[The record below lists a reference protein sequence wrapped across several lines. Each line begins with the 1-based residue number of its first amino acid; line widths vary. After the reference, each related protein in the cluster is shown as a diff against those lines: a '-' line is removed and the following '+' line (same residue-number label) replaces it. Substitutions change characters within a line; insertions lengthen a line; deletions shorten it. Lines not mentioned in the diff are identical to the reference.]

1 MKALAVISMSA
12 LALLSTSAARAQ
24 TSPGSRSRAAHFFS
38 TPRWHQLNRAVQG
51 VGAAALQAANQTPI
65 PNPTPNNRVTYHG
78 GPVMQGYKAY
88 TIFWAPAPHSIP
100 SSYRAL
106 INRWFDDVGGSLLLN
121 IAAQYFQ
128 FDPPSFPFATVQN
141 DSSLGGTWLDTGNPY
156 PDAGTAAAPLLDADI
171 QAEVHRAIAANAW
184 PNGGNDVEYL
194 VYTASGIESCFSA
207 AKTSCTPGVPGVS
220 ANQQYLG

>member
-51 VGAAALQAANQTPI
+51 VGAAALQAANPTPI

-106 INRWFDDVGGSLLLN
+106 INRGVRPGRARCRTAPKRG
-121 IAAQYFQ
+121 
-128 FDPPSFPFATVQN
+128 N
-141 DSSLGGTWLDTGNPY
+141 DSPAADTHPIR
-156 PDAGTAAAPLLDADI
+156 L
-171 QAEVHRAIAANAW
+171 W
-184 PNGGNDVEYL
+184 
-194 VYTASGIESCFSA
+194 
-207 AKTSCTPGVPGVS
+207 
-220 ANQQYLG
+220 